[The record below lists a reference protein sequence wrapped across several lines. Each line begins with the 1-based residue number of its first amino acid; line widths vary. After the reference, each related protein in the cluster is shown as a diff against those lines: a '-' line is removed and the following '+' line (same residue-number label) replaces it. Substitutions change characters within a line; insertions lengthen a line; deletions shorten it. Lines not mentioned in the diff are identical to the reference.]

1 MVARKTYISI
11 IKQFRDSNLNF
22 QLQLSPFSCN
32 ISMRKT
38 PIKDQAG
45 NLIPAKGDI
54 LSGFNMICNSLTQP
68 QPNLT

>member
-32 ISMRKT
+32 ISMQKT

-45 NLIPAKGDI
+45 KLIPAKGEN
-54 LSGFNMICNSLTQP
+54 SSSFNM
-68 QPNLT
+68 NLISIAVLKSKN